1 MTREK
6 PLYDEYG
13 IIREA
18 WKILPPEFR
27 DKFLEALSEL
37 EDNECHRQRNFPK
50 TQLHRVT
57 NSQEA
62 VYRAYIDKISGWRL
76 HIMYGDD
83 GAVHLKY
90 IITPDKHDTVLKV
103 IKSKKYRYQKS
114 QVEEVKNK
122 KQKKK
127 RKNK

>member
-1 MTREK
+1 MRDK

-13 IIREA
+13 VIREA

-27 DKFLEALSEL
+27 DKFLEALAEL
-37 EDNECHRQRNFPK
+37 EDNECHRQRSFPK

-57 NSQEA
+57 GSQEA

-76 HIMYGDD
+76 HIMYED
-83 GAVHLKY
+83 GAIHLKD
-90 IITPDKHDTVLKV
+90 IISPEKHDPVIEV

-114 QVEEVKNK
+114 QVQDNNKKKSNKNK
-122 KQKKK
+122 K
-127 RKNK
+127 